1 MSCCEDKNKKKPF
14 TQFSIVE
21 AGTSVIR
28 HFVDPTYN
36 AFADKD
42 IKNKRI
48 KTCDSC
54 ENIEE
59 FFSKKRCKICL
70 CFIEAK
76 ASLIDQTCPHPEGD
90 RWLRKNESQ

>member
-21 AGTSVIR
+21 AGASVIR

-36 AFADKD
+36 AFTDSE

-48 KTCDSC
+48 EICNNC

-76 ASLIDQTCPHPEGD
+76 ASLVDQTCPHPKGD
-90 RWLRKNESQ
+90 RWLRKDESQ